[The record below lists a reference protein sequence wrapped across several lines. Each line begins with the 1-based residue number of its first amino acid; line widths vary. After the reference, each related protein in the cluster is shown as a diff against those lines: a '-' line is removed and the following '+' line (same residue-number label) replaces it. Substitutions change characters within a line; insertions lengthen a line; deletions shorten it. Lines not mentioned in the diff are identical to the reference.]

1 MYGPFTVRRERVPD
15 LSCLHQYSEWL
26 ASRHEASLL
35 PMKEDLALW
44 LNTILG
50 MNITAENFMEMLET
64 GVVLCQLAE
73 ELQERMILAN
83 NGKPFIRRVIHWRAD
98 AAPGSFFARDNTANF
113 LYWCRKIGVGSSHL
127 FESDD
132 LVLRRHPWDV
142 CLCLM
147 QLGRIASKYGVEPP
161 GLVKLE
167 KELAKEEFGSLSPS
181 MFFASP
187 LPSPSSPLFFPP
199 APSPPPSSSLCPF
212 PASISPSTPPASPP
226 SSIHLPPSPPPDSAS
241 APVPQ
246 SEPAPEPEPE
256 PESEPEP
263 EPEPEHISPN
273 PRSPVQTPTPT
284 STSHRLSKS
293 NGKNSKDSLMDD
305 IVKQISEDPPC
316 RCAVRFCIEKQPKGR
331 YRMGDKVLYV
341 RMLNDKHVM
350 VRVGGGW
357 ETLGTYLLKHDPC
370 RTALL
375 KSCKPSSK
383 SHSTKEPSR
392 DSYLVVGTPSRL
404 KKQMSQP

>member
-1 MYGPFTVRRERVPD
+1 MYGPFSVRRERVPD

-26 ASRHEASLL
+26 ARRHKASLF

-50 MNITAENFMEMLET
+50 INITAENFMDMLEN

-73 ELQERMILAN
+73 ELQERMILAS
-83 NGKPFIRRVIHWRAD
+83 NGKPFIRRVIRWRAN

-113 LYWCRKIGVGSSHL
+113 LYWCRKIGLGSSHL
-127 FESDD
+127 FESED
-132 LVLRRHPWDV
+132 LVLRRHPRDV

-147 QLGRIASKYGVEPP
+147 QLGRIVSKYGVDPP

-167 KELAKEEFGSLSPS
+167 KEIEKEEFGSLSPS

-187 LPSPSSPLFFPP
+187 LSSPSSPLFFPP
-199 APSPPPSSSLCPF
+199 APSPPPSSPPCPF

-226 SSIHLPPSPPPDSAS
+226 LSPPPESTSAQ
-241 APVPQ
+241 VLQ
-246 SEPAPEPEPE
+246 PEPEPE
-256 PESEPEP
+256 PEPELEPEP
-263 EPEPEHISPN
+263 EPEPEHISPI
-273 PRSPVQTPTPT
+273 PRSPVQMPT
-284 STSHRLSKS
+284 STSTSRRLNKS
-293 NGKNSKDSLMDD
+293 NGKQSKDNLLDD

-316 RCAVRFCIEKQPKGR
+316 RCEVRFCIEKQPKGR

-375 KSCKPSSK
+375 KSCKPNSK
-383 SHSTKEPSR
+383 SHSTKETSR
-392 DSYLVVGTPSRL
+392 DSYLDVGTSSRL
-404 KKQMSQP
+404 RKQMSQP